1 MKNVLLKS
9 MVLTAAGLAMAAS
22 NALANPIFF
31 EADNVTGRAEITYGM
46 GNTINDAPV
55 LFFQGIDGYLTSDIT
70 SFVAGGDYTVT
81 VTLEGFAADIN
92 ENGNYDYNLGYQTYT
107 SATYAIPAL
116 PIGPNSQGTY
126 GPFTW
131 NLDWVQKNGTVS
143 YDFDLIPGPTTN
155 QGVNGQL
162 AGLDNLYGGGAN
174 GVMNA
179 NVKWDTLRIE
189 LNPVPNSV
197 PEPTTML
204 LFGTGLAGLFGV
216 VRRKRK

>member
-1 MKNVLLKS
+1 LVLS
-9 MVLTAAGLAMAAS
+9 RY
-22 NALANPIFF
+22 LANPIFF
-31 EADNVTGRAEITYGM
+31 EADNVTGQAQIQYDLAGIT
-46 GNTINDAPV
+46 APV
-55 LFFQGIDGYLTSDIT
+55 F
-70 SFVAGGDYTVT
+70 SFTATGGDPLQYDTDSFNAGDQYTVT

-92 ENGNYDYNLGYQTYT
+92 EDGNYDYNLGPQIYT
-107 SATYAIPAL
+107 SAPYAIPAL

-155 QGVNGQL
+155 QGVNVQL
-162 AGLDNLYGGGAN
+162 AGLDQLYSASHTADGS
-174 GVMNA
+174 MNA

-189 LNPVPNSV
+189 LNPVPNSI

-216 VRRKRK
+216 VRRKKK